1 MRIRI
6 RPNVIS
12 GLLRKDELNQWMKK
26 ERQDGGPLLLFFCKI
41 QIHVLKKKGAEAII
55 PLSLSQC
62 EMCDRTVHWSKR
74 HRDTQRSTQLNAPPY
89 QESG

>member
-12 GLLRKDELNQWMKK
+12 GLLRKDELNQWMRK

-41 QIHVLKKKGAEAII
+41 QIHVLKKKGCRGNN
-55 PLSLSQC
+55 P
-62 EMCDRTVHWSKR
+62 T
-74 HRDTQRSTQLNAPPY
+74 
-89 QESG
+89 